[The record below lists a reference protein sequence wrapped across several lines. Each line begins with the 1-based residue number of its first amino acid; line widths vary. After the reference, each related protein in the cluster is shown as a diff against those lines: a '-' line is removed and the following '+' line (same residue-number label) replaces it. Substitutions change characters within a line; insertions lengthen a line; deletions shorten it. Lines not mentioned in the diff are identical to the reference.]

1 MCRTANTTVNL
12 ATCSRS
18 GKPIRLPVYGALVAT
33 LFSTSLPAAEPPPG
47 VPLIFDTDIGNDID
61 DALALGVIHALQ
73 SRHECR
79 LLAVTINK
87 DEASC
92 APFVDLVNTFYG
104 RGDIP
109 IGVLRGGQTP
119 EPSRYPRPVVE
130 ATDDGAARYHHD
142 LSSGRDAP
150 EAVNLLRATLSK
162 QPDASVVIVAVGFS
176 TNLARLLESL
186 GDEHSD
192 LAGVELVARKCRL
205 LSMMAGNFRAADHQP
220 EYNIATDIPA
230 ARAVFARWP
239 TPIVLSGF
247 EIGEAVLFPA
257 RSIESDFAYVA
268 HHPLVE
274 AYRAYGQMPYD
285 RPTWDLTSVLY
296 AVRPERGYFGLSAPG
311 TVEADE
317 KGMTQFKPRPDGRH
331 RHLTLDAHQ
340 AERTREALIQLAS
353 QPPSP

>member
-1 MCRTANTTVNL
+1 M
-12 ATCSRS
+12 
-18 GKPIRLPVYGALVAT
+18 YGALVAI
-33 LFSTSLPAAEPPPG
+33 LFSTSVWAAEPAPG

-87 DEASC
+87 DEPSC

-104 RGDIP
+104 HGDVP
-109 IGVLRGGQTP
+109 VGVVQGGKTP
-119 EPSRYPRPVVE
+119 EPSRYTRPVVE
-130 ATDDGAARYHHD
+130 AADDGAARYRHD
-142 LSSGRDAP
+142 LASGRDAP

-176 TNLARLLESL
+176 TNLARLLDSP
-186 GDEHSD
+186 GDEHSG
-192 LAGVELVARKCRL
+192 LPGVELVARKCRL
-205 LSMMAGNFRAADHQP
+205 LSMMAGNFRAADHRP
-220 EYNIATDIPA
+220 EYNIATDVPA

-239 TPIVLSGF
+239 TPIVVSGF

-268 HHPLVE
+268 HHPLAE
-274 AYRAYGQMPYD
+274 AYRAYAQMPYD

-296 AVRPERGYFGLSAPG
+296 AVRPERDYFGLSEPG
-311 TVEADE
+311 AIEADE
-317 KGMTQFKPRPDGRH
+317 KGVTQFEPRPNGRH
-331 RHLTLDAHQ
+331 RHLTLDARQ
-340 AERTREALIQLAS
+340 AERTREAFIQLVS